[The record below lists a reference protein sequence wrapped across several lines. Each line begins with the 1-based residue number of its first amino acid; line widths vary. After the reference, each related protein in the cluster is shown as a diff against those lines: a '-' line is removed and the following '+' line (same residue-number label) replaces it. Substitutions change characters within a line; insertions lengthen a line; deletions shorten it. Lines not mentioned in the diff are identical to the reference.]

1 MPAGA
6 VHVDV
11 NPRMA
16 RDVAR
21 PPLRPDLLHTHLV
34 HADVYGSIA
43 SRLAGVPF
51 VSSRHNDDRYLLGP
65 FRHVDRTFARG
76 ARRLV
81 AISDA
86 VRRFLERRACHRRS
100 S

>member
-1 MPAGA
+1 MRAA
-6 VHVDV
+6 
-11 NPRMA
+11 
-16 RDVAR
+16 
-21 PPLRPDLLHTHLV
+21 RPDLLHTHLV

-81 AISDA
+81 AISEA
-86 VRRFLERRACHRRS
+86 VRRFLEQAGLAAEKLVTVHYGLDELPRRARR
-100 S
+100 